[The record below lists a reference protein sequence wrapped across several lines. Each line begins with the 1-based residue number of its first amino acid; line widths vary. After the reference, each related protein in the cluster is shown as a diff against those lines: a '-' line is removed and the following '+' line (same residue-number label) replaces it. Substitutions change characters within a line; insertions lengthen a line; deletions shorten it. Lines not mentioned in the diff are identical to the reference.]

1 MHRVR
6 CMILFFE
13 QEQGALNELHKAK
26 RLRKMGLNHQ
36 AKRHLNASLE
46 HLHRALKYY
55 QLEREA

>member
-6 CMILFFE
+6 CMILACE
-13 QEQGALNELHKAK
+13 QEQGALNELHRAK
-26 RLRKMGLNHQ
+26 HLRKMGLRRQ
-36 AKRHLNASLE
+36 AIRHLSQSME

>member
-13 QEQGALNELHKAK
+13 QEQRALNELHNAK
-26 RLRKMGLNHQ
+26 RLRKLGLNRQ
-36 AKRHLNASLE
+36 AKKHLNASLE

-55 QLEREA
+55 QLERGA

>member
-1 MHRVR
+1 
-6 CMILFFE
+6 MILTCE

-26 RLRKMGLNHQ
+26 RLRKLGLNHQ

-55 QLEREA
+55 QLERGA